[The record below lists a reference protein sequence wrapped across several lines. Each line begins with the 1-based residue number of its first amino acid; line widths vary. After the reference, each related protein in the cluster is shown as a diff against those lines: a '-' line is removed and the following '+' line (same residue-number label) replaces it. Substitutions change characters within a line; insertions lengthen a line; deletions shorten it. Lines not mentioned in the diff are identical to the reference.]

1 MPVPAC
7 DDELSRRQLALQAE
21 ARDLLDELDRLA
33 LFAHVGPLHATGS
46 YVSGLM
52 CWRDLDVMVLVGP
65 DYAPRDVLRLLQRF
79 VELPGVVGFE
89 YRDERGPR
97 SPTGQVRDERY
108 HVPVDMLRESGS
120 WRVDLSLWLH
130 DAHASVTA
138 WHESLRD
145 RITPEQR
152 DAVLRIKDVWHR
164 LPSYP
169 DRIGG
174 QDIYTA
180 VLNDAVRTPEQFAA
194 WLAKRGLPSG

>member
-1 MPVPAC
+1 MT
-7 DDELSRRQLALQAE
+7 L
-21 ARDLLDELDRLA
+21 
-33 LFAHVGPLHATGS
+33 
-46 YVSGLM
+46 
-52 CWRDLDVMVLVGP
+52 
-65 DYAPRDVLRLLQRF
+65 
-79 VELPGVVGFE
+79 GFE

-108 HVPVDMLRESGS
+108 HVPVAILREGGS

-130 DAHASVTA
+130 DAHASMTA
-138 WHESLRD
+138 WHEELRD

-169 DRIGG
+169 DRVGG

-180 VLNDAVRTPEQFAA
+180 VLDDAVRTPEQFAA
-194 WLAKRGLPSG
+194 WLAEHGLPGR